1 MKKNMNIH
9 YDVYLSLLFIILSLF
24 LYTRTSSMITGAGL
38 FPKILLS
45 SLFVLSIITLYLG
58 IKKSFIITKEQQ
70 KEILSFNKIRLSLIS
85 LVIVIIYAVLVKYLG
100 FYTSTIIFIFIFMKF
115 CNINKILNILLLAVG
130 IDLFIYFLFE
140 VQLKIFM
147 PKGILF

>member
-1 MKKNMNIH
+1 
-9 YDVYLSLLFIILSLF
+9 
-24 LYTRTSSMITGAGL
+24 
-38 FPKILLS
+38 
-45 SLFVLSIITLYLG
+45 
-58 IKKSFIITKEQQ
+58 
-70 KEILSFNKIRLSLIS
+70 
-85 LVIVIIYAVLVKYLG
+85 
-100 FYTSTIIFIFIFMKF
+100 MKF